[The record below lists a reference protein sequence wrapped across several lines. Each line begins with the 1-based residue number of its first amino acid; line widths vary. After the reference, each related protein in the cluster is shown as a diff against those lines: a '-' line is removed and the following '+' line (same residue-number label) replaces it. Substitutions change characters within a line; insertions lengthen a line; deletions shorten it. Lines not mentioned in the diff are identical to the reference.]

1 MADFIVCTLVLFI
14 FYAYSR
20 RQTFDF
26 EQAAAIAG
34 GVVICN
40 LVTFAYF
47 GRISSSVIPWLL
59 RTAGGGALAILALP
73 YGVALDAGLEPS
85 AIRSATAFAIPILC
99 ALRII
104 HARTRSFAP
113 FETIRLSIIGLGGV
127 AVGFP
132 FLTQFTV
139 GTGDA
144 YWYGNM
150 VGDFVAQWRAGIFPV
165 FVGQS
170 DYAFNGAVTPLR
182 YAPYL
187 QHVAGILDLVT
198 FRTFTNAG
206 LVNLILVSSLLAAGY
221 ITYLCLASIA
231 TCSRW
236 IPCLLALL
244 FIASPA
250 VLALCYA
257 GDLFM
262 SVCTLPY
269 LPLIFFG
276 IWRTFR
282 DQDLRS
288 MCWLAV
294 ALAAAWW
301 CHPPIAFWAATIA
314 ALSQVIRLSGR
325 VKSFQAWRDAS
336 AGALLF
342 IALTL
347 STFVSVFTLKLPALI
362 AEPPMIVKSLLEAF
376 PGAFL
381 PVSESGSA
389 LSDHQLGWSLW
400 WILLIGA
407 ASSLVRPR
415 GFPATLVLGCL
426 ALLALL
432 LPIPWTLN
440 FLWITVVPQT
450 VANVTFLWPMQRFY
464 VILAIMTVFLGLI
477 ACNRLTGKRRWM
489 TVPIVGLLLAAVH
502 WSASEAV
509 PFLRRGTSI
518 AETEAR
524 FKIAQ
529 LPENRALTRYAFSP
543 FPDVPPYF
551 SHGQINPNWEIRLL
565 NFNTLQEAD
574 SNYRFV
580 TGPASNVV
588 ATGEITA
595 KIDAPGARSYVL
607 LRDLPLKSGQ
617 HYALE
622 FEFNYPELAGALLAE
637 GPTLARNYLL
647 PNSGAGIATT
657 AAPTSFGSMVHSK
670 KSFPLY
676 VSTPEDSRIET
687 VQFWADTPLDQDIAR
702 FGRYNLRA
710 YDPKQM
716 PVVVTGWTPFQARV
730 TAAAP
735 SWLETPRMFIDG
747 YRASVNKTK
756 AEVRRSPTGLLMV
769 SIPAGPSIVEVD
781 YPGPLI
787 LQIAYFF
794 SLAGWVVILAAVLFD
809 AIRFKRIPADT
820 DLSPEKSLTAP
831 TGVRQ

>member
-1 MADFIVCTLVLFI
+1 MIAADFIVCNLVLFV
-14 FYAYSR
+14 FYAYSQR
-20 RQTFDF
+20 RTFDF
-26 EQAAAIAG
+26 EQAAAIAV
-34 GVVICN
+34 GVVLCN
-40 LVTFAYF
+40 LVTFAYA
-47 GRISSSVIPWLL
+47 GRTSGSVVPWLL
-59 RTAGGGALAILALP
+59 RTVGGGALAILVLP
-73 YGVALDAGLEPS
+73 YVVALDAGLEPS
-85 AIRSATAFAIPILC
+85 AIRNAVAFAIPTVC

-104 HARTRSFAP
+104 HDHTRAHAP
-113 FETIRLSIIGLGGV
+113 LETLRLSIIGLGGV
-127 AVGFP
+127 VVGFP

-150 VGDFVAQWRAGIFPV
+150 VGDFVEQWRAGIFPV

-206 LVNLILVSSLLAAGY
+206 LVNLILALSLLAAGF

-244 FIASPA
+244 FITSPA

-314 ALSQVIRLSGR
+314 ALSQIIRLGR
-325 VKSFQAWRDAS
+325 QVKTIRAWRDAS
-336 AGALLF
+336 AGAALF
-342 IALTL
+342 TALTL

-362 AEPPMIVKSLLEAF
+362 AEPRLIVQSLVEAF
-376 PGAFL
+376 PGAIL
-381 PVSESGSA
+381 PISESGSA

-400 WILLIGA
+400 WIFLVGA
-407 ASSLVRPR
+407 AASLFRPR
-415 GFPATLVLGCL
+415 GFTATLALGCL
-426 ALLALL
+426 GLLALL

-440 FLWITVVPQT
+440 FFWITVLPQA
-450 VANVTFLWPMQRFY
+450 VANITFLWPMQRFY
-464 VILAIMTVFLGLI
+464 VILAIMTVFLGLV
-477 ACNRLTGKRRWM
+477 ACNRLTGRRRWM

-509 PFLRRGTSI
+509 PFLRRGVSI
-518 AETEAR
+518 AETETR
-524 FKIAQ
+524 YKTAQ
-529 LPENRALTRYAFSP
+529 LTENRVLTRYAYSP

-551 SHGQINPNWEIRLL
+551 SHGQVDPNWEIRLL
-565 NFNTLQEAD
+565 DFNSLQETD

-580 TGPASNVV
+580 TGPASTVV
-588 ATGEITA
+588 AFGEITA

-622 FEFNYPELAGALLAE
+622 FEFNHPAIAGTLLAE

-647 PNSGAGIATT
+647 PNSGIGIATT
-657 AAPTSFGSMVHSK
+657 AAPTSFGSLAQSK
-670 KSFPLY
+670 KSIPLY
-676 VSTPEDSRIET
+676 VSTARDSRLDT
-687 VQFWADTPLDQDIAR
+687 VQFWANAPLEHDIAR

-710 YDPKQM
+710 YDPQQM
-716 PVVVTGWTPFQARV
+716 PVVVTGWTPFQARAS
-730 TAAAP
+730 TAAP
-735 SWLETPRMFIDG
+735 SWLETPRMYIDG
-747 YRASVNKTK
+747 YRANVNGNPV
-756 AEVRRSPTGLLMV
+756 EVRRSPSGLVMTP
-769 SIPAGPSIVEVD
+769 IPAGSSKVTID
-781 YPGPLI
+781 YPGPWPLRFAFY
-787 LQIAYFF
+787 L
-794 SLAGWVVILAAVLFD
+794 SLSAWIGVLVLALRNSANPSRD
-809 AIRFKRIPADT
+809 QPTADHSQ
-820 DLSPEKSLTAP
+820 LA
-831 TGVRQ
+831 